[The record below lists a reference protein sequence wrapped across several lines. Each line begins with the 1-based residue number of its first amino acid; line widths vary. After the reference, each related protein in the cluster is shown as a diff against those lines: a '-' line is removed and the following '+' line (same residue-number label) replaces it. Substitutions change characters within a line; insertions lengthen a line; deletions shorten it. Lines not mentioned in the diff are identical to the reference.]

1 MESVESGLVIVDKP
15 SGWTSHDVVGRMRRL
30 ARTRRVGHAGTL
42 DPMATG
48 VLVVG
53 VGKATRLLGHLALT
67 EKGYDATIRL
77 GESTNTDDAEGETT
91 ATASAAGVSDA
102 ALEAGIAALTGPIE
116 QIPPQVSAIKVN
128 GERAYKMAR
137 KGEEVALRA
146 RPVTVH
152 AFTVTGVRRH
162 GDVVD
167 VDASVACSSGTYIRA
182 LARDLGASLGCGG
195 HLTALRR
202 TRVGPYD
209 LGMARTLD
217 ELAVKTEVLPME
229 EAVASAFPRRDVS
242 DDDARRIAHGGRLPA
257 AGQGPGPVGV
267 FAPDG
272 TLLALVEERDGL
284 ARPLAVFV
292 S

>member
-1 MESVESGLVIVDKP
+1 MDNSGLVIVDKP
-15 SGWTSHDVVGRMRRL
+15 ADWTSHDVVGRMRRL
-30 ARTRRVGHAGTL
+30 AKTRRVGHAGTL

-48 VLVVG
+48 VLVLG

-91 ATASAAGVSDA
+91 ATASAAAVTDE
-102 ALEAGIAALTGPIE
+102 ALRAGIAELTGPI
-116 QIPPQVSAIKVN
+116 QQVPPQVSAIKVN

-137 KGEEVALRA
+137 KGENVELAA

-152 AFTVTGVRRH
+152 DFAVLDVRRH
-162 GDVVD
+162 GDLID
-167 VDASVACSSGTYIRA
+167 VDASIACSSGTYIRA

-209 LGMARTLD
+209 LAAARTLD
-217 ELAVKTEVLPME
+217 QLAEKLEILPLA
-229 EAVASAFPRRDVS
+229 EAVASVFPRRDVS
-242 DDDARRIAHGGRLPA
+242 EDDARKVAHGGRLPA
-257 AGQGPGPVGV
+257 AGLGPGPIGV

-272 TLLALVEERDGL
+272 TLLALVEERGKT
-284 ARPLAVFV
+284 AKPLAVFV
-292 S
+292 P